1 MEMIMRNAIR
11 SAGLLVAILVFTW
24 SFISWSQSTD
34 PLQPG
39 YNQVIGSPLNQSSS
53 GPAHS
58 SAAVDSSVPGGV
70 SSASLM
76 GMSVTANAQSSGNSG
91 STSSGRAS
99 MSEFEAGSSQF
110 NPGVWGAQEGWG
122 RVSSVPG
129 PSDSKSST
137 PARGSISTLRREIPG
152 GTDSRTYKSAKIL
165 STANT
170 LYPLGGTDVS
180 ATARES
186 ALSAVTNEK
195 GISSIAGG
203 GRSATASGGNY
214 SQNFPDSTKNAAL
227 ISPPDSANNAVFK
240 FDPNFGD
247 RGFPDLADYQFLKPT
262 LHVGGMKSGGHQE
275 EDLYRRIERRIK
287 EYREASSATAK
298 SNGLEKNKLHRPS
311 GVGKPLSTSSALRSV
326 K

>member
-24 SFISWSQSTD
+24 SFNSWSQSTD

-39 YNQVIGSPLNQSSS
+39 YLGIGSLLNQNSS

-58 SAAVDSSVPGGV
+58 SAAVDSSVPGGI

-99 MSEFEAGSSQF
+99 MSEFEGGSSQF

-122 RVSSVPG
+122 SVSSVPG
-129 PSDSKSST
+129 SSDSKSST
-137 PARGSISTLRREIPG
+137 PARGSIS
-152 GTDSRTYKSAKIL
+152 DSRTYKAAKTL

-170 LYPLGGTDVS
+170 LYPLGGTDVGAIARDS
-180 ATARES
+180 AP
-186 ALSAVTNEK
+186 SAVTNEK
-195 GISSIAGG
+195 GISSNAGG

-214 SQNFPDSTKNAAL
+214 SQDFPDSTKNAAL
-227 ISPPDSANNAVFK
+227 ISPPDSANNAVFR

-262 LHVGGMKSGGHQE
+262 LHVGGVKSTGGPQE

-287 EYREASSATAK
+287 EYREASTGTAK